1 MFETFAKS
9 FTPSSRESAAS
20 RNTPDDAVPILQN
33 LFETYGG
40 TTFEGG
46 LYRVHDVASSREA
59 SEAAAFAFP
68 ALKAPLLCFGFD
80 WLGRQFALDFRR
92 GSAEKP
98 GVVLLEPGTGEALEV
113 PVAFSDFHD
122 YALFRYRDSCLF
134 PEALEDWC
142 AGGGP
147 APEFNQCI
155 GYKTPLFLGGSDDES
170 NLELTDIDVYWSI
183 MGQLIVATRDLPDGA
198 SISSLGIGN

>member
-1 MFETFAKS
+1 MYETFAKS
-9 FTPSSRESAAS
+9 FTPSSRKPRDPGEI
-20 RNTPDDAVPILQN
+20 DDAPSILKG

-46 LYRVHDVASSREA
+46 LYRVHDVASSRDA

-80 WLGRQFALDFRR
+80 WLGRQFALDFER
-92 GSAEKP
+92 GSAENP
-98 GVVLLEPGTGEALEV
+98 EVVLLEPGTGEALEV

-122 YALFRYRDSCLF
+122 YALFRYRDSCLL
-134 PEALEDWC
+134 PEFFEDWR
-142 AGGGP
+142 AEGGP

-170 NLELTDIDVYWSI
+170 NLELTDIDVYWAI
-183 MGQLIVATRDLPDGA
+183 TGQLIVATRDLPDGT
-198 SISSLGIGN
+198 SVSSLGIRH